1 MNENREHRRGQY
13 RMASQA
19 SSVGGEGNVGPSRR
33 SKADWG
39 LSSLG
44 HMAPME
50 QRDGRCEEVSEAQES
65 C

>member
-1 MNENREHRRGQY
+1 
-13 RMASQA
+13 MASQA